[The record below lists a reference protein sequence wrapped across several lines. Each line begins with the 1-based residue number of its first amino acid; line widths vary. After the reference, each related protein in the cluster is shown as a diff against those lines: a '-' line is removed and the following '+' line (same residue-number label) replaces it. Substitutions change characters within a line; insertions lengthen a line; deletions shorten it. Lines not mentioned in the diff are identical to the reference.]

1 MEGVMIVR
9 EDDVGMYRCKKSQK
23 QTVNLTSRLTDDV
36 ELRENQAEHMYQ
48 SAFKALLESAD
59 DASGDF
65 ILSNVSGASG
75 SSPARPMLISNQA
88 GSSSQTA
95 LSQSSAPT
103 PNIIPVPKPK
113 ENEDDDDDIEMT
125 SGLLKLSGSATPA
138 SSKAKAKAVSKVAAK
153 AKSGSRSLPS
163 HEPQAAAGTGTNEK
177 ITKNKRRQANKTPE
191 DDGKEPHPKRARAPG
206 GRQSAAALTEG
217 DEELLEEC
225 TNSLNEITQDEI
237 MGEFANETELVNL
250 SKNMCDQCQEISGKL
265 GQNIAKMKR
274 RKQAQ
279 SEQLMDK
286 MQEQFEKATLFSN
299 LFGELASTAPKAQEL
314 KSFMASALQRGFD
327 CGVLAHIKLLRA
339 ECNDMLKFGRYQGL
353 VDRIVE
359 TSANLEK
366 KYDVDTEYLSGQF
379 SIVLEQIFQ
388 KLMRNLTQNQARF
401 GTPQVQNLRQFVESV
416 SDCEQLSLPSGLLS
430 QFQSLQVLLAHDDKS
445 ILPNKILDAV
455 QSIRKA
461 CPLNKMFCVIS
472 ALPQGRSLIAQAE
485 ERARSRLASDS
496 CLEELSYVS
505 SKLTELTANDD
516 PLPHVDDMADIWCKI
531 NKLKRELADKEELPL
546 VEKLEVGVKAMAE
559 SVVARHSEEEL
570 PNFVSSQCMHSDQ
583 KMKCLDKPMWKLD
596 RLQQHIPEHFIFR
609 IEFGKSVV

>member
-75 SSPARPMLISNQA
+75 SSSARPMLISNQA

-206 GRQSAAALTEG
+206 GRQSAAALTE
-217 DEELLEEC
+217 
-225 TNSLNEITQDEI
+225 EI
-237 MGEFANETELVNL
+237 G
-250 SKNMCDQCQEISGKL
+250 
-265 GQNIAKMKR
+265 R
-274 RKQAQ
+274 
-279 SEQLMDK
+279 
-286 MQEQFEKATLFSN
+286 
-299 LFGELASTAPKAQEL
+299 
-314 KSFMASALQRGFD
+314 
-327 CGVLAHIKLLRA
+327 AH
-339 ECNDMLKFGRYQGL
+339 
-353 VDRIVE
+353 V
-359 TSANLEK
+359 
-366 KYDVDTEYLSGQF
+366 
-379 SIVLEQIFQ
+379 
-388 KLMRNLTQNQARF
+388 
-401 GTPQVQNLRQFVESV
+401 
-416 SDCEQLSLPSGLLS
+416 
-430 QFQSLQVLLAHDDKS
+430 
-445 ILPNKILDAV
+445 
-455 QSIRKA
+455 
-461 CPLNKMFCVIS
+461 
-472 ALPQGRSLIAQAE
+472 
-485 ERARSRLASDS
+485 
-496 CLEELSYVS
+496 
-505 SKLTELTANDD
+505 
-516 PLPHVDDMADIWCKI
+516 
-531 NKLKRELADKEELPL
+531 
-546 VEKLEVGVKAMAE
+546 
-559 SVVARHSEEEL
+559 
-570 PNFVSSQCMHSDQ
+570 
-583 KMKCLDKPMWKLD
+583 
-596 RLQQHIPEHFIFR
+596 
-609 IEFGKSVV
+609 